1 MTEILIREARESD
14 LLTIKKLTLELIE
27 AMGNTEGIDI
37 KLIAENCRNLLNE
50 VNSHILVA
58 EIEGV
63 VAGFVNFT
71 TRKTILHR
79 GLSGLIDEL
88 IVAKSY
94 RGKGI
99 GKQLLSSVIE
109 KSRQLGCCE
118 VEVSTE
124 KTNIKAREFYRQCG
138 FTERGVLFEIDL
150 DDKDVGNFA

>member
-1 MTEILIREARESD
+1 MTDIIIREAKESD

-37 KLIAENCRNLLNE
+37 KLIAENCQNLLSE
-50 VNSHILVA
+50 ANSYILVA
-58 EIEGV
+58 EIGGV

-88 IVAKSY
+88 IIAKNY

-99 GKQLLSSVIE
+99 GRQLLSSAIK

-124 KTNIKAREFYRQCG
+124 KTNAKARKFYRQCG
-138 FTERGVLFEIDL
+138 FTERGVLLE
-150 DDKDVGNFA
+150 KVRQ

>member
-1 MTEILIREARESD
+1 MTDILIREARESD
-14 LLTIKKLTLELIE
+14 LLTIGNLILELIE

-37 KLIAENCRNLLNE
+37 KLIAENYRNLLSE
-50 VNSHILVA
+50 ANSYILIA
-58 EIEGV
+58 EIKGDIV
-63 VAGFVNFT
+63 GFVNLT
-71 TRKTILHR
+71 TRKTILHS

-99 GKQLLSSVIE
+99 GKQLLSSAIK

-124 KTNIKAREFYRQCG
+124 KANTKAREFYRQCG

-150 DDKDVGNFA
+150 

>member
-1 MTEILIREARESD
+1 MIEILIREAKESN
-14 LLTIKKLTLELIE
+14 LLTIGKLTLELIE
-27 AMGNTEGIDI
+27 AMSDTEGIDI
-37 KLIAENCRNLLNE
+37 KLIAENCRNLLSE
-50 VNSHILVA
+50 DNSYILVA
-58 EIEGV
+58 EIEGIV
-63 VAGFVNFT
+63 VGFVNFT

-88 IVAKSY
+88 TIAKNH

-99 GKQLLSSVIE
+99 GRQLLSSAIE

-150 DDKDVGNFA
+150 

>member
-1 MTEILIREARESD
+1 MIEILIREAKESN
-14 LLTIKKLTLELIE
+14 LLTIGKLTLELIE
-27 AMGNTEGIDI
+27 AMSDTEGIDI
-37 KLIAENCRNLLNE
+37 KLIAENCRNLLSE
-50 VNSHILVA
+50 DNSYILVA
-58 EIEGV
+58 EIEGIV
-63 VAGFVNFT
+63 VGFVNFT

-88 IVAKSY
+88 TIAKNY

-99 GKQLLSSVIE
+99 GRQLLSSAIE

-150 DDKDVGNFA
+150 

>member
-1 MTEILIREARESD
+1 MTDIIIREAKESD
-14 LLTIKKLTLELIE
+14 LLAIGQLTLELIE
-27 AMGNTEGIDI
+27 TMSDTEGIDI
-37 KLIAENCRNLLNE
+37 KLIAENCRNLLSE
-50 VNSHILVA
+50 ANSHILVA

-63 VAGFVNFT
+63 VVGFVNFT

-88 IVAKSY
+88 IIAKSY

-99 GKQLLSSVIE
+99 GKQLLLSAIK

-124 KTNIKAREFYRQCG
+124 KTNIKAREFYRQYG
-138 FTERGVLFEIDL
+138 FTERGVLFEMDL
-150 DDKDVGNFA
+150 

>member
-14 LLTIKKLTLELIE
+14 LLTIRKLTLELIE
-27 AMGNTEGIDI
+27 AMSDTEGIDI
-37 KLIAENCRNLLNE
+37 KLIAENCRNLFSE
-50 VNSHILVA
+50 ANSYILVA
-58 EIEGV
+58 EIGGII
-63 VAGFVNFT
+63 AGFVNFT

-94 RGKGI
+94 RGKGV
-99 GKQLLSSVIE
+99 GRQLLSSAIE

-124 KTNIKAREFYRQCG
+124 KTNMKAREFYRQCG
-138 FTERGVLFEIDL
+138 FTERGVLFEMDL
-150 DDKDVGNFA
+150 

>member
-1 MTEILIREARESD
+1 MTDIITREARESD
-14 LLTIKKLTLELIE
+14 LLTIRKLTLELIE

-88 IVAKSY
+88 IIAKSY

-99 GKQLLSSVIE
+99 GKQLLSSAIE

-124 KTNIKAREFYRQCG
+124 KTNIKAREFYRQYG
-138 FTERGVLFEIDL
+138 FTERGMFFEIDL
-150 DDKDVGNFA
+150 

>member
-88 IVAKSY
+88 TIAKSY

-99 GKQLLSSVIE
+99 GRQLLSSAIE

-124 KTNIKAREFYRQCG
+124 KTNAKAREFYRQCG

-150 DDKDVGNFA
+150 

>member
-1 MTEILIREARESD
+1 MTDIIIREVKESD
-14 LLTIKKLTLELIE
+14 LLTIKQLTLELIE
-27 AMGNTEGIDI
+27 AMGDTEGIDI
-37 KLIAENCRNLLNE
+37 KLIAENCQNFLSE
-50 VNSHILVA
+50 VNSYILVA
-58 EIEGV
+58 EIEGIV
-63 VAGFVNFT
+63 VGFVNFT

-88 IVAKSY
+88 IIAKSY

-99 GKQLLSSVIE
+99 GRQLLSSAIE

-138 FTERGVLFEIDL
+138 FTERGVFFEIDL
-150 DDKDVGNFA
+150 

>member
-1 MTEILIREARESD
+1 MTEILIREAKGSD
-14 LLTIKKLTLELIE
+14 LLTIGKLTLELIE

-37 KLIAENCRNLLNE
+37 KLIAENCRNLLSE

-71 TRKTILHR
+71 IRKTILHR

-88 IVAKSY
+88 IIAKSY

-99 GKQLLSSVIE
+99 GKQLLLSVIK

-124 KTNIKAREFYRQCG
+124 KTNIKAREFYRQYG
-138 FTERGVLFEIDL
+138 FTERGVLFEMDL
-150 DDKDVGNFA
+150 

>member
-1 MTEILIREARESD
+1 MTDIIIREAKASD
-14 LLTIKKLTLELIE
+14 LLTIRKLTLELIE

-37 KLIAENCRNLLNE
+37 KLITENCQNFLNE
-50 VNSHILVA
+50 ANSHILVT
-58 EIEGV
+58 EIGGV
-63 VAGFVNFT
+63 VVGFVNFA

-94 RGKGI
+94 RGKGV
-99 GKQLLSSVIE
+99 GKQLLSSAIE

-124 KTNIKAREFYRQCG
+124 KTNIKAREFFRQCG
-138 FTERGVLFEIDL
+138 FTERGLLFEIDL
-150 DDKDVGNFA
+150 

>member
-1 MTEILIREARESD
+1 VDMTEILIREARESD
-14 LLTIKKLTLELIE
+14 LLTIGKLTLELIE

-88 IVAKSY
+88 IIAKSY

-99 GKQLLSSVIE
+99 GKQLLSSAIE

-124 KTNIKAREFYRQCG
+124 KTNIKAREFYRQYG
-138 FTERGVLFEIDL
+138 FTERGMFFEMDL
-150 DDKDVGNFA
+150 

>member
-1 MTEILIREARESD
+1 MTKIRIREAKESD
-14 LLTIKKLTLELIE
+14 LLTIRKLTLELIE

-37 KLIAENCRNLLNE
+37 KLIAENCRNLLSTA
-50 VNSHILVA
+50 NSYILVA
-58 EIEGV
+58 EIEGIIV
-63 VAGFVNFT
+63 GFVNFT

-88 IVAKSY
+88 IIAKSH

-99 GKQLLSSVIE
+99 GKQLLSGAIE

-150 DDKDVGNFA
+150 

>member
-1 MTEILIREARESD
+1 MTDIIIREARESD

-37 KLIAENCRNLLNE
+37 KLIAENCQNLLSE
-50 VNSHILVA
+50 DNSHILVA

-63 VAGFVNFT
+63 VVGFVNFT

-79 GLSGLIDEL
+79 GLSGLIDE
-88 IVAKSY
+88 IIIAKSY
-94 RGKGI
+94 RGKGL
-99 GKQLLSSVIE
+99 GKQLLLSAIE

-150 DDKDVGNFA
+150 

>member
-1 MTEILIREARESD
+1 MTEILIREAKESD
-14 LLTIKKLTLELIE
+14 LLTIGKLTLELIE

-37 KLIAENCRNLLNE
+37 KLIAENYRNLLNE

-99 GKQLLSSVIE
+99 GKQLLSSAIK

-124 KTNIKAREFYRQCG
+124 KTNIKAREFYRQYG
-138 FTERGVLFEIDL
+138 FTERGMFFEMDL
-150 DDKDVGNFA
+150 

>member
-1 MTEILIREARESD
+1 MTDIIIREARESD
-14 LLTIKKLTLELIE
+14 LLTIRQLTLELIE

-37 KLIAENCRNLLNE
+37 KLIAENCQNFLSE
-50 VNSHILVA
+50 ANSHILVA
-58 EIEGV
+58 EIGGV

-79 GLSGLIDEL
+79 GLSGLIDEI
-88 IVAKSY
+88 IVTKSY
-94 RGKGI
+94 RGKSL
-99 GKQLLSSVIE
+99 GKQLLSSAIE

-138 FTERGVLFEIDL
+138 FTERGVFFEIDL
-150 DDKDVGNFA
+150 

>member
-1 MTEILIREARESD
+1 MTDIIIREARESD

-37 KLIAENCRNLLNE
+37 KLIAENCQNLLSE
-50 VNSHILVA
+50 ANSHILVA

-63 VAGFVNFT
+63 VAGFLNFT

-79 GLSGLIDEL
+79 GLSGLIDE
-88 IVAKSY
+88 IIIAKSY

-150 DDKDVGNFA
+150 

>member
-1 MTEILIREARESD
+1 MTEVLIREAKESD
-14 LLTIKKLTLELIE
+14 LLTIGKLTLELIE
-27 AMGNTEGIDI
+27 AMGSTEGIDI
-37 KLIAENCRNLLNE
+37 KLIAENCRNLLSE

-58 EIEGV
+58 EIEGM

-99 GKQLLSSVIE
+99 GKQLLSSAIE

-124 KTNIKAREFYRQCG
+124 KTNIKAREFYRQYG
-138 FTERGVLFEIDL
+138 FTERGVFLEIDL
-150 DDKDVGNFA
+150 

>member
-1 MTEILIREARESD
+1 MTEILIREAKESD
-14 LLTIKKLTLELIE
+14 LLTIGKLTLELIE

-99 GKQLLSSVIE
+99 GKQLLSSAIK

-124 KTNIKAREFYRQCG
+124 KTNIKAREFYRQYG
-138 FTERGVLFEIDL
+138 FTERGMFFEMDL
-150 DDKDVGNFA
+150 

>member
-1 MTEILIREARESD
+1 MTDILIREARESD
-14 LLTIKKLTLELIE
+14 LLTIRKLTLELIE

-37 KLIAENCRNLLNE
+37 KLIAENCQNLLSE
-50 VNSHILVA
+50 DNSHILVA

-63 VAGFVNFT
+63 VVGFVNFT

-79 GLSGLIDEL
+79 GLSGLIDEI

-94 RGKGI
+94 RGKSL
-99 GKQLLSSVIE
+99 GKQLLSSAIE

-124 KTNIKAREFYRQCG
+124 KINIKAREFYRQCG
-138 FTERGVLFEIDL
+138 FTERGVLFEMDL
-150 DDKDVGNFA
+150 

>member
-1 MTEILIREARESD
+1 MTDIIIREARESD
-14 LLTIKKLTLELIE
+14 LLTIRQLTLELIE

-37 KLIAENCRNLLNE
+37 KLIAENCQNFLSE
-50 VNSHILVA
+50 DNSHILVA

-63 VAGFVNFT
+63 VVGFVNFT

-79 GLSGLIDEL
+79 GFSGLIDEI

-94 RGKGI
+94 RGKSL
-99 GKQLLSSVIE
+99 GKQLLSSAIE

-138 FTERGVLFEIDL
+138 FKERGVFFEIDL
-150 DDKDVGNFA
+150 

>member
-14 LLTIKKLTLELIE
+14 LLTIGKLTLELIE

-99 GKQLLSSVIE
+99 GKQLLSSAVE

-124 KTNIKAREFYRQCG
+124 KTNAKAREFYRQCG

-150 DDKDVGNFA
+150 

>member
-1 MTEILIREARESD
+1 MTDIIIREAKASD
-14 LLTIKKLTLELIE
+14 LLAIKKLMLELIE

-37 KLIAENCRNLLNE
+37 KLIAENCRNLLSE

-63 VAGFVNFT
+63 IVGFVNLA

-94 RGKGI
+94 RGKGV
-99 GKQLLSSVIE
+99 GRQLLSSAIE
-109 KSRQLGCCE
+109 MSRQLGCCE

-150 DDKDVGNFA
+150 

>member
-1 MTEILIREARESD
+1 MTDIIIREAKASD
-14 LLTIKKLTLELIE
+14 LLTIGKLTLELIE
-27 AMGNTEGIDI
+27 AMGDTEGIDI
-37 KLIAENCRNLLNE
+37 KLIAENCRDLLSE
-50 VNSHILVA
+50 ANSHILVA
-58 EIEGV
+58 EIKGV
-63 VAGFVNFT
+63 VVGFLNFT

-99 GKQLLSSVIE
+99 GRQLLSSAIK

-124 KTNIKAREFYRQCG
+124 KTNIKAREFYRQCD

-150 DDKDVGNFA
+150 

>member
-1 MTEILIREARESD
+1 MTNIIIREARESD
-14 LLTIKKLTLELIE
+14 LLTIRQLTLELIE

-37 KLIAENCRNLLNE
+37 KLIAENCQNLLSE
-50 VNSHILVA
+50 ANSHILVA
-58 EIEGV
+58 EIGGV

-79 GLSGLIDEL
+79 GLSGLIDEI

-94 RGKGI
+94 RGKSL
-99 GKQLLSSVIE
+99 GKQLLSSAIE

-138 FTERGVLFEIDL
+138 FTERGVFFEIDL
-150 DDKDVGNFA
+150 

>member
-1 MTEILIREARESD
+1 MTDIIIREARESD
-14 LLTIKKLTLELIE
+14 LLTIGKLTLELIE

-37 KLIAENCRNLLNE
+37 KLIAENCQNLLSE
-50 VNSHILVA
+50 ANSHILVA
-58 EIEGV
+58 EIGGV
-63 VAGFVNFT
+63 VVGFVNFT

-79 GLSGLIDEL
+79 GLSGLIDEV

-94 RGKGI
+94 RGKGL
-99 GKQLLSSVIE
+99 GKQLLSSAIE

-124 KTNIKAREFYRQCG
+124 KTNTKAREFYRQCG

-150 DDKDVGNFA
+150 

>member
-1 MTEILIREARESD
+1 MTDIIIREAKASD
-14 LLTIKKLTLELIE
+14 LLTIGKLTLKLIE
-27 AMGNTEGIDI
+27 AMGDTEGIDI
-37 KLIAENCRNLLNE
+37 KLIAENCRDLLSE
-50 VNSHILVA
+50 ANSHILVA
-58 EIEGV
+58 EIKGV
-63 VAGFVNFT
+63 VVGFLNFT

-99 GKQLLSSVIE
+99 GRQLLSSAIK

-124 KTNIKAREFYRQCG
+124 KTNIKAREFYKQYG

-150 DDKDVGNFA
+150 WL